1 MNVLFTIETPDGEEI
16 LLPDHEE
23 LMVKLEKKK
32 RSLTVEVPEGL
43 L

>member
-16 LLPDHEE
+16 LLPAHEE